1 MPRYH
6 GEPSGVLFSVAGE
19 IAFFRAVTKARPIGL
34 HRHFHVLN
42 IRESIH
48 DDTGNLLSIEEIW
61 AKLGALWDLEKLE
74 SKENCSA
81 DPPSFHHEYEPPSS
95 IAELIAQRQTNAE
108 GETEVARFNGHRWAG
123 RNLMFQVVFMDGDV
137 TWEPLS
143 NVEDCAAMDSYL
155 AHCKVT
161 NPLRL
166 PKRQLINTALK
177 ATNED

>member
-6 GEPSGVLFSVAGE
+6 EEPSGFLFTVGGE

-42 IRESIH
+42 IRGLIH
-48 DDTGNLLSIEEIW
+48 NDTGHLVSIEEIW
-61 AKLGALWDLEKLE
+61 AKLGALWDLEELE

-81 DPPSFHHEYEPPSS
+81 DPSSFHHEYELPSS
-95 IAELIAQRQTNAE
+95 IAEL
-108 GETEVARFNGHRWAG
+108 GETEVACFNGHRWAG
-123 RNLMFQVVFMDGDV
+123 RNLMFQVVFTDGDV
-137 TWEPLS
+137 IWEPLS
-143 NVEDCAAMDSYL
+143 NVEDCVAMDSYL

-166 PKRQLINTALK
+166 PKRQFLIDTALK
-177 ATNED
+177 AANE